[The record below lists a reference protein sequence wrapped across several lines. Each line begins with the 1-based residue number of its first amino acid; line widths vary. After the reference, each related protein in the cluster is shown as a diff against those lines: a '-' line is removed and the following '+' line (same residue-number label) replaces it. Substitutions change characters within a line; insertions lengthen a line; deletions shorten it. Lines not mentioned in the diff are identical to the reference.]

1 MEKNKRNTRGITLIA
16 LVITIIVL
24 LILAGVTITVLSG
37 ENGILTQT
45 SNAKMETRGANVEEA
60 KGNITITIDENHPCI
75 VETWGLD
82 FKTMLA
88 GIGNFVDPEQARAE
102 NAIYRERYDG
112 PESFDLTQNLKK
124 TSYYPKFNEKVKQL
138 NLIIDKELDA
148 DVILTYNGKEY
159 VTKSDFWIPM

>member
-1 MEKNKRNTRGITLIA
+1 M
-16 LVITIIVL
+16 

-124 TSYYPKFNEKVKQL
+124 QAIIL
-138 NLIIDKELDA
+138 NL
-148 DVILTYNGKEY
+148 
-159 VTKSDFWIPM
+159 MRR

>member
-1 MEKNKRNTRGITLIA
+1 
-16 LVITIIVL
+16 
-24 LILAGVTITVLSG
+24 
-37 ENGILTQT
+37 
-45 SNAKMETRGANVEEA
+45 
-60 KGNITITIDENHPCI
+60 
-75 VETWGLD
+75 
-82 FKTMLA
+82 MLA

>member
-1 MEKNKRNTRGITLIA
+1 
-16 LVITIIVL
+16 
-24 LILAGVTITVLSG
+24 
-37 ENGILTQT
+37 
-45 SNAKMETRGANVEEA
+45 
-60 KGNITITIDENHPCI
+60 
-75 VETWGLD
+75 
-82 FKTMLA
+82 MLA

-124 TSYYPKFNEKVKQL
+124 TSYYPSFNEEVKQL
-138 NLIIDKELDA
+138 NLIIGKELDA